1 MEAMKAVE
9 DGGRL
14 PSWSAW
20 SSSNAACHGKTNTET
35 LQGTLC
41 IASPLCNGHKR
52 SEIAPGLRSTQYM
65 QYIIIYMCVYVY
77 IYIIRLIILYDIQ
90 IIQYP
95 ARQTE
100 S

>member
-1 MEAMKAVE
+1 MKAVE

-65 QYIIIYMCVYVY
+65 QYIIIYIYVCMY
-77 IYIIRLIILYDIQ
+77 IYIYHSINYII
-90 IIQYP
+90 
-95 ARQTE
+95 
-100 S
+100 